1 VKGEAGVPTGVVLG
15 LRRLGVA
22 TVYEASGR
30 RGLVDAPLERVVA
43 GSRTAGPA
51 RTVLCGQ
58 GDNLAVHAA
67 LARVQ
72 RGEVLVLAM
81 PEPEPVALVGEVIAL
96 QAKVRGAAGL
106 LIDGAIRDAD
116 ELRELGLPVWARF
129 VRAGGAAKEEAGEL
143 DVPVTVGGVRV
154 KPGDVVV
161 MDGDGAVVVQA
172 GRAEEVLEAGRRR
185 EADEAAMME
194 ELRAGALTLDLMG
207 LREKLGAE
215 GGWGR
220 GPERNR

>member
-1 VKGEAGVPTGVVLG
+1 MNGEVAGVPAGVVVG

-30 RGLVDAPLERVVA
+30 RGLVDVPRGPGEQGRGA
-43 GSRTAGPA
+43 GQHRPVRS
-51 RTVLCGQ
+51 

-72 RGEVLVLAM
+72 PGEVLVLAM
-81 PEPEPVALVGEVIAL
+81 PEPEPVALVGEVIAR

-106 LIDGAIRDAD
+106 LIDAAIRDAD
-116 ELRELGLPVWARF
+116 ELSELGLPVWARF

-161 MDGDGAVVVQA
+161 MDGDGAVVVEA
-172 GRAEEVLEAGRRR
+172 GRTEEVLEAGRSR
-185 EADEAAMME
+185 EADEAAMMD

-207 LREKLGAE
+207 LREKLEAE
-215 GGWGR
+215 GG
-220 GPERNR
+220 

>member
-1 VKGEAGVPTGVVLG
+1 VKGEVAGVPACVVVE

-22 TVYEASGR
+22 TVYEAAGR
-30 RGLVDAPLERVVA
+30 RGLVDAPLERVVP
-43 GSRTAGPA
+43 GSRAAGLA
-51 RTVLCGQ
+51 STVLCGQ

-72 RGEVLVLAM
+72 
-81 PEPEPVALVGEVIAL
+81 PGEVIAV

-129 VRAGGAAKEEAGEL
+129 VRARGATKEEAGRL
-143 DVPVTVGGVRV
+143 DVPVSVGGVRV
-154 KPGDVVV
+154 EPGDVVV
-161 MDGDGAVVVQA
+161 MDGDGAVVVPA
-172 GRAEEVLEAGRRR
+172 GRAGEVLEAARRR
-185 EADEAAMME
+185 EAHEAAMMD

-207 LREKLGAE
+207 LREKLGDE
-215 GGWGR
+215 GG
-220 GPERNR
+220 

>member
-1 VKGEAGVPTGVVLG
+1 VKGEAAGVVVG

-30 RGLVDAPLERVVA
+30 RGLVDVSLERVVP
-43 GSRTAGPA
+43 GSRAAGPA

-72 RGEVLVLAM
+72 PGEVLVLAM
-81 PEPEPVALVGEVIAL
+81 PEPEPVALAGEVIAL

-116 ELRELGLPVWARF
+116 ELGELGLPVWARF
-129 VRAGGAAKEEAGEL
+129 IHARGAAKEDPGGL
-143 DVPVTVGGVRV
+143 DVPVSVGGVRV
-154 KPGDVVV
+154 EPGDVVV
-161 MDGDGAVVVQA
+161 MDGDGAVVVPA
-172 GRAEEVLEAGRRR
+172 GRAAEVLEAGQRR
-185 EADEAAMME
+185 EADEAAMMD

-207 LREKLGAE
+207 LREKLGP
-215 GGWGR
+215 R
-220 GPERNR
+220 PKRNG

>member
-1 VKGEAGVPTGVVLG
+1 VKGEAAGVPTGVVLG

-81 PEPEPVALVGEVIAL
+81 PEPVALVGEVIAL

>member
-1 VKGEAGVPTGVVLG
+1 LRGEAAGAPAGVIDG

-30 RGLVDAPLERVVA
+30 RGLVDAPLDRVVP
-43 GSRTAGPA
+43 GSRAAGPA

-67 LARVQ
+67 LARV
-72 RGEVLVLAM
+72 RPGEVLVLAM
-81 PEPEPVALVGEVIAL
+81 PEPVALVGEVIAV
-96 QAKVRGAAGL
+96 QAKARGAVGL

-129 VRAGGAAKEEAGEL
+129 VRARGAAKEEAGGL
-143 DVPVTVGGVRV
+143 DVPVSVGGARV
-154 KPGDVVV
+154 EPGDVVV
-161 MDGDGAVVVQA
+161 MDADGAVVVEV

-185 EADEAAMME
+185 EADEAVLMD

-207 LREKLGAE
+207 LREKLEDGD
-215 GGWGR
+215 G
-220 GPERNR
+220 

>member
-1 VKGEAGVPTGVVLG
+1 VKGEAAGVVLG

-172 GRAEEVLEAGRRR
+172 GRAEEVLEAGRSG
-185 EADEAAMME
+185 EADEEAMME